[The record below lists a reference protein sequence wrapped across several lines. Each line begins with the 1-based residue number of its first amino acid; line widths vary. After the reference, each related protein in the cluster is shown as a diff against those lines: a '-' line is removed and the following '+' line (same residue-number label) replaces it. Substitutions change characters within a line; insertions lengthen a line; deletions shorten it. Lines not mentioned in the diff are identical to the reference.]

1 MDKRFLKAFLTPK
14 ATILLGKRLHP
25 WCLKHRIQLSAL
37 NNPMVNGGMVTPGD
51 LMVFV
56 KVCSEQP
63 FKASLGFGEKYE
75 LYRLRKANAMM
86 EALRL
91 AKEHMKTEDWP
102 KFWHKESSEA
112 GGGLRGVPWAL
123 SVIANLVKHGV
134 SHDEA
139 IHLPEAYALWLS
151 TALGVHDG
159 AKVDILTTDQEEL
172 FDLLSRVETPQPKET

>member
-14 ATILLGKRLHP
+14 ATILLGKRLQP
-25 WCLKHRIQLSAL
+25 WCLKHRIQLAAL
-37 NNPMVNGGMVTPGD
+37 NNPMVCGGAVSPFD

-63 FKASLGFGEKYE
+63 FRASLGFGEKYE
-75 LYRLRKANAMM
+75 LYRLRKAS
-86 EALRL
+86 ALMVAITL
-91 AKEHMKTEDWP
+91 AKEHMKTDDWP
-102 KFWHKESSEA
+102 RFWHKESSES
-112 GGGLRGVPWAL
+112 GDGLRGVPWAL

-159 AKVDILTTDQEEL
+159 AKIDVLTSDQEEML
-172 FDLLSRVETPQPKET
+172 DAISRVGTPEQ

>member
-1 MDKRFLKAFLTPK
+1 MTPF
-14 ATILLGKRLHP
+14 
-25 WCLKHRIQLSAL
+25 
-37 NNPMVNGGMVTPGD
+37 D

-56 KVCSEQP
+56 KVCSEKP
-63 FKASLGFGEKYE
+63 FRASLGFGEKYE
-75 LYRLRKANAMM
+75 LYRLRKAP
-86 EALRL
+86 ALMQAITL

-102 KFWHKESSEA
+102 KFWSKQDSENS
-112 GGGLRGVPWAL
+112 GGLRGIPWAL

-159 AKVDILTTDQEEL
+159 AKIDVLTSDQEEL
-172 FDLLSRVETPQPKET
+172 LDSLSRVEPPAP